1 MNNAKG
7 VVVKLAQ
14 KAFSSMCSPFFLK
27 KVPQIRIYGYGI
39 KKEQSVIKD
48 ESNEALFS
56 VS

>member
-7 VVVKLAQ
+7 VVVKQ

-39 KKEQSVIKD
+39 KKGTKC
-48 ESNEALFS
+48 NKR
-56 VS
+56 

>member
-27 KVPQIRIYGYGI
+27 KKVPQIRIYGYGI
-39 KKEQSVIKD
+39 KKGTKC
-48 ESNEALFS
+48 NKR
-56 VS
+56 

>member
-39 KKEQSVIKD
+39 KKGTKF
-48 ESNEALFS
+48 NKR
-56 VS
+56 